1 MSRIE
6 KWEHY
11 LHPGLVDG
19 IDELT
24 KHIPVK
30 RRAHHAVVR
39 GLGVPHAE
47 AAVVLDGDADE
58 FHPCAL
64 GCLDPLVGVQ
74 LDRVEHLRTEV
85 RIGPVGCLVGRE
97 TEVNKHSEPQVNK
110 LLLELVEAF
119 SCAAIIIGTASR
131 ANRVEMYFS

>member
-1 MSRIE
+1 MGVKDRE
-6 KWEHY
+6 VEHY
-11 LHPGLVDG
+11 LHSGLPDG
-19 IDELT
+19 IDQFPQD
-24 KHIPVK
+24 IPVQ
-30 RRAHHAVVR
+30 RRTHHAVVR
-39 GLGVPHAE
+39 GLCVPEAE
-47 AAVVLDGDADE
+47 SAVVLDGDADE

-74 LDRVEHLRTEV
+74 LDRVEHLRTKV

-119 SCAAIIIGTASR
+119 FLRRHHHRDGQQGQ
-131 ANRVEMYFS
+131 

>member
-1 MSRIE
+1 MGVQDRE
-6 KWEHY
+6 VEHY

-64 GCLDPLVGVQ
+64 GCLDPLVSVQ
-74 LDRVEHLRTEV
+74 LDRVEHLRTKV
-85 RIGPVGCLVGRE
+85 RIGPIGCLVGRE

-119 SCAAIIIGTASR
+119 SLRRHHHRDGQQGQ
-131 ANRVEMYFS
+131 

>member
-1 MSRIE
+1 MGVKDRE
-6 KWEHY
+6 VEHY
-11 LHPGLVDG
+11 LHSCLPDG
-19 IDELT
+19 IDQFPQD
-24 KHIPVK
+24 IPVK
-30 RRAHHAVVR
+30 RRTHHAVVR
-39 GLGVPHAE
+39 GLCVPEAE
-47 AAVVLDGDADE
+47 SAVVLDGDADE

-74 LDRVEHLRTEV
+74 LDRVEHLRTKV

-119 SCAAIIIGTASR
+119 FLRRHHHRDGQQGQ
-131 ANRVEMYFS
+131 

>member
-1 MSRIE
+1 M
-6 KWEHY
+6 
-11 LHPGLVDG
+11 
-19 IDELT
+19 
-24 KHIPVK
+24 
-30 RRAHHAVVR
+30 
-39 GLGVPHAE
+39 
-47 AAVVLDGDADE
+47 VLDGDADE

-74 LDRVEHLRTEV
+74 LDRVEHLRTKV

-119 SCAAIIIGTASR
+119 FLRCHHHRDGQQGQ
-131 ANRVEMYFS
+131 